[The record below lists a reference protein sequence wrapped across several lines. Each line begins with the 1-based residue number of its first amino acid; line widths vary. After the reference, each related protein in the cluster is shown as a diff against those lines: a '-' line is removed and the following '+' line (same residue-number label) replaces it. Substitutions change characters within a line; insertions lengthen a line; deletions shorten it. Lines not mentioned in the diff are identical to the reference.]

1 MYTYVR
7 IMICGSHEPWES
19 DAHQH
24 LDGYRTGDVY
34 HSFVRVGFGSGHH
47 ARSQDVGQGHAERH
61 DRYCCK
67 KRRKNNCLHY
77 SENTVLMMPIEC
89 TAEQYARSS

>member
-1 MYTYVR
+1 
-7 IMICGSHEPWES
+7 MIRGGDEPREP

-61 DRYCCK
+61 DRYCCEG
-67 KRRKNNCLHY
+67 RGKNNRLHY
-77 SENTVLMMPIEC
+77 SQNGIND
-89 TAEQYARSS
+89 AN